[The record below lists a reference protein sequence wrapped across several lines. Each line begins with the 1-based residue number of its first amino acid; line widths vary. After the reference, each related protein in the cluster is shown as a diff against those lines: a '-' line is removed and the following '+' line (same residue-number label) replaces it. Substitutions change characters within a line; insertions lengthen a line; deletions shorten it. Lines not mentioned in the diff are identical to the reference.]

1 MTVAK
6 DFKRLVR
13 ARMQKTGE
21 AYTSARA
28 VLLSKPAPVSRPPT
42 PSAATPVPDV
52 ADYARLAGMSDDAIK
67 AKTGCTWER
76 WVAALDYKK
85 AYTWPHREI
94 AEYVHEKFKVP
105 GWWTQTVTVGYERI
119 KGLRAIGQRRS
130 GAYEASRSK
139 TVAVSVD
146 RLFRAFHDPRLR
158 RKWLPEVKPTIR
170 AAQPGKSLRITWDDG
185 TSVDVWLTAKGKDK
199 SSVAVTHKKLSGKN
213 DAVRRKAWWGERLDI
228 LATLLSPKAKVRA

>member
-28 VLLSKPAPVSRPPT
+28 ILLSKPAPTSRPPAL
-42 PSAATPVPDV
+42 PVAALIPVV
-52 ADYARLAGMSDDAIK
+52 ADYATLAGMSDDAIK

-76 WVAALDYKK
+76 WVAALDNKK
-85 AYTWPHREI
+85 AYTWSHREI
-94 AEYVHEKFKVP
+94 AEYVHEKYKVP

-119 KGLRAIGQRRS
+119 KGLRAIGQRR
-130 GAYEASRSK
+130 GGGYEASRSK
-139 TVAVSVD
+139 TIAVSVD
-146 RLFRAFHDPRLR
+146 RLFRAFHDARLR
-158 RKWLPEVKPTIR
+158 RKWLPGVKLTIR
-170 AAQPGKSLRITWDDG
+170 TATPDRSLRITWDDG

-199 SSVAVTHKKLSGKN
+199 SSVAVTHKKLTGKE
-213 DAVRRKAWWGERLDI
+213 DAVARKAFWGKKLDRLAGV
-228 LATLLSPKAKVRA
+228 LAPSG